1 MAALADTAAGAK
13 TASSPAPQLQ
23 VYNTLTRRKEPFVTV
38 QPGRVGI
45 YLCGP
50 TVYKPAHIGHM
61 VGPVIFDTVKRYL
74 SYCGYQVTWVVNIT
88 DVDDKLIAESN
99 KRGITMAQVAEEM
112 TADYLKNLKSLGVD
126 QIDHMPTATGC
137 MTEIIAFIQGL
148 VDRGFAY
155 ASSGDVYF
163 EVGKDQDYGKLSNR
177 TADAQQGEGGETV
190 SRKRAPGDFALWK
203 TAKAGEPSWESPWGK
218 GRPGWH
224 IECSAM
230 AKKILGETFDI
241 HGGGLD
247 LMFPHHENE
256 IAQSESCHSKPMVKY
271 WLHNGLMQA
280 SAAAGKVGGKTDR
293 EGAAGGDNVSGKIS
307 RSKGDGGLAELIG
320 RQGGEKLRFFLL
332 RTHYRSTIVFSEE
345 GIAEAGL
352 GLDQFHRFF
361 ERYQRVTGKSF
372 FDLPVIRRRKEG
384 EIDPAGDALL
394 TQVRDLRAGYL
405 SKMDDDFNT
414 GGAVSDLFELVRTL
428 NKYVDQHQLEDAT
441 KRDAAKS
448 AALAR
453 GATTLRELGANLGLF
468 LTAPPKAAG
477 GDDALVG
484 KLMDLFLALR
494 AEARA
499 KKDFAT
505 SDRIRDGLAAI
516 GVTLEDRKGE
526 TGWRMS

>member
-1 MAALADTAAGAK
+1 MATTADTARTMKPAE
-13 TASSPAPQLQ
+13 SPAPQLQ

-61 VGPVIFDTVKRYL
+61 VGPVIFDTIKRYL
-74 SYCGYQVTWVVNIT
+74 AYCGYQVTWVVNIT
-88 DVDDKLIAESN
+88 DVDDKLIVESN
-99 KRGITMAQVAEEM
+99 KRGITMAQVAEEN

-126 QIDHMPTATGC
+126 QIDHMPTATGS
-137 MTEIIAFIQGL
+137 MNEIIGFIQNL
-148 VDRGFAY
+148 IDRGFAY
-155 ASSGDVYF
+155 ASEGDVYF
-163 EVGKDQDYGKLSNR
+163 EVSKDSDYGKLSNR
-177 TADAQQGEGGETV
+177 TADAQQGEGGEMA
-190 SRKRAPGDFALWK
+190 SRKRSNGDFALWK
-203 TAKAGEPSWESPWGK
+203 SAKPGEPSWDSPWGK

-230 AKKILGETFDI
+230 SKKILGETFDI

-280 SAAAGKVGGKTDR
+280 AAQSGKVGGKGDR
-293 EGAAGGDNVSGKIS
+293 EGGGGDNVSGKIS
-307 RSKGDGGLAELIG
+307 RSKGDGGLAELIA
-320 RQGGEKLRFFLL
+320 RVGGDKLRFFLL

-345 GIAEAGL
+345 GIVEAGQ
-352 GLDQFHRFF
+352 GLDQFQRFF
-361 ERYQRVTGKSF
+361 ERYQRVTGMSF
-372 FDLPVIRRRKEG
+372 YDLPILHRRKEG

-405 SKMDDDFNT
+405 TKMDDDFNT
-414 GGAVSDLFELVRTL
+414 GGAVSDLFELVRAL
-428 NKYVDQHQLEDAT
+428 NKYVDQHQLEDAA
-441 KRDAAKS
+441 KRDPAKL
-448 AALAR
+448 AALTR
-453 GATTLRELGANLGLF
+453 GATTFRELGALLGLF
-468 LTAPPKAAG
+468 LSGPQKAAG

-499 KKDFAT
+499 RKDFGT
-505 SDRIRDGLAAI
+505 SDRIRDGLAAAGI
-516 GVTLEDRKGE
+516 TLEDRKGE
-526 TGWRMS
+526 TGWRKS